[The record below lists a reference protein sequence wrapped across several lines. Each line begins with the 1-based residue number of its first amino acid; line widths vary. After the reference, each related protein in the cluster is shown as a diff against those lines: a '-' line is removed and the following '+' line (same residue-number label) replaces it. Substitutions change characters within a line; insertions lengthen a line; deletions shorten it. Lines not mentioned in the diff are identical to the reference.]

1 MSEIHIIKEPITNS
15 ELKKI
20 AEERFGDLIKVAV
33 DIRQKIMA
41 VGGGFHSDEQVF
53 LIEKYGSKGEDTW
66 GINLYPDKLKN
77 EMIEFDS
84 VINLKPLQNN
94 RSRDIE
100 DTEIK
105 EKIKKIVAELILD

>member
-1 MSEIHIIKEPITNS
+1 MSEIHLIKEPITNS

-20 AEERFGDLIKVAV
+20 AKERFGDLVKAAV
-33 DIRQKIMA
+33 DIKQKIMA
-41 VGGGFHSDEQVF
+41 VGGGFHSDEQTL
-53 LIEKYGSKGEDTW
+53 LIEKHGSKGEDTW
-66 GINLYPDKLKN
+66 GINLYPDKLRD

-94 RSRDIE
+94 RSRDVE
-100 DTEIK
+100 NPEIK

>member
-1 MSEIHIIKEPITNS
+1 MHLVEKQITKA

-20 AEERFGDLIKVAV
+20 AEERFGDLVKAVV
-33 DIRQKIMA
+33 DIRQEIMA
-41 VGGGFHSDEQVF
+41 VGGGFHSDEQSF
-53 LIEKYGSKGEDTW
+53 LIEKHNSKGEDTW
-66 GINLYPDKLKN
+66 GINLYPDKPKN

-84 VINLKPLQNN
+84 VINIKPLQNN

-100 DTEIK
+100 DPEIK